1 MTNGIVH
8 SLLSHACYL
17 PQILPRHRFHLLLIR
32 QERGQPSSSTTTQ
45 QGALHSW
52 FPSAPNRSTWAD
64 DRNPLPVC
72 PARRLGTHSAVNA
85 GPATCSENRSSEIVF
100 RIFLAPSSESIFR
113 ISDFV
118 IRNANL
124 CIPELVIGNSNSCI
138 SELVIGNSNSC
149 ISEFV
154 VRSIVIRISYF
165 VLGSS

>member
-1 MTNGIVH
+1 MRVEHNMTNGIVH

-17 PQILPRHRFHLLLIR
+17 PQILPRHRFHLLLLLLR

-45 QGALHSW
+45 QGALHLS

-72 PARRLGTHSAVNA
+72 PARRLGTHSAVDA
-85 GPATCSENRSSEIVF
+85 GLATCPENRSSEFVDRSSEIVF

-118 IRNANL
+118 IRNANS
-124 CIPELVIGNSNSCI
+124 CISELVICNSNSCI
-138 SELVIGNSNSC
+138 SE
-149 ISEFV
+149 
-154 VRSIVIRISYF
+154 
-165 VLGSS
+165 